1 MTKKIGVFQN
11 TPIFMNLYNKSYFE
25 VARRLQKRSLLSVN
39 EHFAGKAN
47 AERALLDNF
56 IFLSCEMAVS

>member
-1 MTKKIGVFQN
+1 
-11 TPIFMNLYNKSYFE
+11 MNLYNKSYFE